1 MANNGSSRSH
11 VRVAVINDDTD
22 FLRLMEEVLSDEGY
36 DVDLMRTFENTHER
50 VRESQPDVVICDIVM
65 RLEERGW
72 ELVEMLTLDPKTRD
86 IPVIVCSAAVRQL
99 DERRE
104 TLERQGIRAIAKPFD
119 LATLLA
125 TIEEAVGTPTRDVR
139 M

>member
-1 MANNGSSRSH
+1 MQRDGARSR

-22 FLRLMEEVLSDEGY
+22 FLGLMEQVLSDEGY
-36 DVDLMRTFENTHER
+36 DVDLMRTFEDTHDR

-72 ELVEMLTLDPKTRD
+72 ELVEMLTLDPQTHD
-86 IPVIVCSAAVRQL
+86 IPVIVCSAAVQRL
-99 DERRE
+99 EERRE
-104 TLERQGIRAIAKPFD
+104 VLERQGIRAIAKPFD
-119 LATLLA
+119 LPTLLA
-125 TIEEAVGTPTRDVR
+125 TIQDAIATSPRRVR